1 MELETNVLTQTV
13 KTTKLLPLMVY
24 VKIAQ
29 ITREESHTLTNQD
42 NSIEELNV
50 LDVNATLYQHMEED
64 KSA

>member
-1 MELETNVLTQTV
+1 MELETNVLNQTV
-13 KTTKLLPLMVY
+13 LITKLLPLMVN

-29 ITREESHTLTNQD
+29 STSEESHTLTNQD

-50 LDVNATLYQHMEED
+50 LDVNATPYQHMEED